1 MTPGRGAG
9 QRLINFSTTRSGS
22 SKMHTM
28 YEALARDRMR
38 ETCDEA
44 HQRRAMHELS
54 AVRRWQRLQ
63 RRAEAAERRVHA
75 AQRRNALT
83 AV

>member
-1 MTPGRGAG
+1 MY
-9 QRLINFSTTRSGS
+9 
-22 SKMHTM
+22 TM

-38 ETCDEA
+38 ESRAEA
-44 HQRRAMHELS
+44 HQRRTMLQLT

-63 RRAEAAERRVHA
+63 RRAEVAEQRVNA